1 MDINSVRVTESE
13 GGLEKVAEVLNWQD
27 SKLFSPAERV
37 ALEYAERITYT
48 DRQVD
53 GALFAELK
61 KHFTEAQIVELTAA
75 IAMENFRSKF
85 NPPLGVEAQGFC
97 MVPAKKT
104 G

>member
-1 MDINSVRVTESE
+1 MTETE
-13 GGLEKVAEVLNWQD
+13 GGLEKVVEVLNWRD
-27 SKLFSPAERV
+27 SELFSPAERV

-53 GALFAELK
+53 DSFFAEVR

-75 IAMENFRSKF
+75 VALENFRSKF
-85 NPPLGVEAQGFC
+85 NPTLGVEAQGFC
-97 MVPAKKT
+97 VVPFSSTKKV